1 MRNKKAF
8 SLVEM
13 LVTMAIIAVILGLA
27 LFGIAAAQRNSRN
40 TARRA
45 ALNDINIG
53 MQDFYTK
60 YSAYP
65 SSMIFAAGGLH
76 LCNTASC
83 TTASTDFIPLNGPAA
98 PSQVSG
104 TSFSG
109 AVTMTTATSTTK
121 SRYCINPAASDG
133 YQLGVCLEGTG
144 TGNAYYAGSASTN
157 CALATCP

>member
-1 MRNKKAF
+1 MQKKKAF
-8 SLVEM
+8 TLVEM

-40 TARRA
+40 TGRRS

-65 SSMIFAAGGLH
+65 GSVIFASDKLH
-76 LCNTASC
+76 LCLGTTC
-83 TTASTDFIPLNGPAA
+83 TTASTDTIPLKGPAQ
-98 PSQVSG
+98 PSLTGVSI
-104 TSFSG
+104 SG
-109 AVTMTTATSTTK
+109 ASTMTNPTSTTK

-133 YQLGVCLEGTG
+133 YELGVCLEGSG
-144 TGNAYYAGSASTN
+144 TGNAYYAGSASSN
-157 CALATCP
+157 CALTCP